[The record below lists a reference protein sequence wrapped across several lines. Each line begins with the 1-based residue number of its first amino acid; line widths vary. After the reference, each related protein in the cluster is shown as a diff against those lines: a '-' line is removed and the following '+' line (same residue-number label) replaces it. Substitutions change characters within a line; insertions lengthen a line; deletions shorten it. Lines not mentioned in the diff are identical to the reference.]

1 MLHTKI
7 HPRILAWLSYCLG
20 MLAILLFFSQVFIIK
35 YLLHRGNDAL
45 LNSVLQAIV
54 LLVLAAMVLA
64 LVFGVIAFWK
74 KDCEQLSS
82 TEKRLA
88 RGGLLISGA
97 FLLCG
102 AIVTFVPHRHPSPVP
117 LMCTNELKMAH
128 LVLMLYHLDYNVFP
142 APSELEDILEK
153 ENPVDEYRKR
163 HLDKIEKECPGHH
176 YVYWQPKMPIEDT
189 KLHIPLMADAE
200 PYHKGKRIVLFLDG
214 KVEHLTPEELEAVLP
229 K

>member
-1 MLHTKI
+1 
-7 HPRILAWLSYCLG
+7 
-20 MLAILLFFSQVFIIK
+20 
-35 YLLHRGNDAL
+35 
-45 LNSVLQAIV
+45 
-54 LLVLAAMVLA
+54 
-64 LVFGVIAFWK
+64 
-74 KDCEQLSS
+74 
-82 TEKRLA
+82 
-88 RGGLLISGA
+88 
-97 FLLCG
+97 
-102 AIVTFVPHRHPSPVP
+102 
-117 LMCTNELKMAH
+117 MCTNELKTAH
-128 LVLMLYHLDYNVFP
+128 LVLMLYHADYNVFP

-214 KVEHLTPEELEAVLP
+214 KVEHLTPEELEPLIP

>member
-7 HPRILAWLSYCLG
+7 HPRILAWLSFCLG
-20 MLAILLFFSQVFIIK
+20 LLFFLLFFSWPIYIK
-35 YLLHRGNDAL
+35 CFNPDRST
-45 LNSVLQAIV
+45 LNTLAFVWM
-54 LLVLAAMVLA
+54 LLVLTTAVLA
-64 LVFGVIAFWK
+64 LICGIAAFWK

-102 AIVTFVPHRHPSPVP
+102 AIVTFLPHRHPSPVP

-128 LVLMLYHLDYNVFP
+128 LVLMLYHLDNNVFP
-142 APSELEDILEK
+142 APSELDALLEK

-176 YVYWQPKMPIEDT
+176 YVYWQPKTPIEDT
-189 KLHIPLMADAE
+189 KQRIPLMADAE
-200 PYHKGKRIVLFLDG
+200 PYHKGKRIVIFLDG
-214 KVEHLTPEELEAVLP
+214 KVEHLTPEELEALIP